1 MIKQSDF
8 SYKKDLLFLAVVYAA
23 GIIGTHFS
31 GEFLKLSFVSLIIPT
46 VLFLIRLQPSLK
58 NLMLLAIVFII
69 TFFAEWIG
77 VNYGWIFGEYIYGDS
92 LGFKIGGVPLM
103 IGVNWVLLSIVS
115 RQALFGFIKNKYLVA
130 LLSPVVMLIIDLIL
144 EPIAP
149 ELDFWNWNNINVP
162 ISNYRDWVIVALISQ
177 CVLLNFKKLDKL
189 IFWSIMYLIILTLF
203 FLSFYLK

>member
-1 MIKQSDF
+1 MLKQLDF
-8 SYKKDLLFLAVVYAA
+8 SFKKDILFLVVVYAA
-23 GIIGTHFS
+23 GIIGIHFNDS
-31 GEFLKLSFVSLIIPT
+31 FLKLSFVSLIIPF

-58 NLMLLAIVFII
+58 NIFLLVVVFIV
-69 TFFAEWIG
+69 TFLAEWIG

-115 RQALFGFIKNKYLVA
+115 RQALFGFLTNKYLVA
-130 LLSPVVMLIIDLIL
+130 LISPIVMLIIDLIL

-149 ELDFWNWNNINVP
+149 ELRFWNWSNINVP
-162 ISNYRDWVIVALISQ
+162 ISNYRDWFIVALISQ
-177 CVLLNFKKLDKL
+177 FVLLNFKKNDKM